1 MKIETREDLEQL
13 AKMISEKT
21 ANLVEKTISQ
31 SLPISYLTIFSHTPQ
46 EYEKFIEWLG
56 ELRGSVEANNGLKF
70 LLSEPL
76 ETSCGPVAQI
86 RIRKPDVYRSQLGC
100 ADFTVK
106 DYLVFKSE
114 IYAKYPSNLRLIERS
129 DYEMFEF
136 FDFENNDVLAYVVSK

>member
-1 MKIETREDLEQL
+1 M
-13 AKMISEKT
+13 
-21 ANLVEKTISQ
+21 
-31 SLPISYLTIFSHTPQ
+31 
-46 EYEKFIEWLG
+46 
-56 ELRGSVEANNGLKF
+56 
-70 LLSEPL
+70 LSEPL